1 MARAGAADASRHP
14 SASRKGSRARMTD
27 LQAATGWSLRGRRA
41 GCAHPHRT
49 ATAEWHAAFA
59 LRPPPATR
67 YTARLPAHP
76 ERAGRRDSR
85 HALRACRVH
94 RGAPAPRKD
103 SHVNAR
109 PARFLQGTEAPED
122 SRNPLAAYLTELAA
136 RPENRGALAH
146 WHVLP
151 ARPARFGELSV
162 PLAAP
167 LREALEA
174 RGIERLYTHQ
184 VQAIEALQAR
194 LDTVV
199 GTGTASGKSPGFP

>member
-136 RPENRGALAH
+136 RPNNRHALAH
-146 WHVLP
+146 WHVPP
-151 ARPARFGELSV
+151 ARPARFAVLSV
-162 PLAAP
+162 PLTAHI
-167 LREALEA
+167 REPLEA
-174 RGIERLYTHQ
+174 PGNLRLYAYNTH
-184 VQAIEALQAR
+184 AHISMPTR
-194 LDTVV
+194 I
-199 GTGTASGKSPGFP
+199 